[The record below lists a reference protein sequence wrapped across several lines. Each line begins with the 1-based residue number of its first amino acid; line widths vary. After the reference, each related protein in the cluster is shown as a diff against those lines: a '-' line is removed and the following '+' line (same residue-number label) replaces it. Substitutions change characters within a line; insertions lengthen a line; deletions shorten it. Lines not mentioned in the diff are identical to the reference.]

1 MHQRVDLQLRLVER
15 VLLIR
20 WGGRLDHFGSPEI
33 ACALEFLLTFQF
45 KSKSGREEDVFGN
58 QK

>member
-20 WGGRLDHFGSPEI
+20 LVGSQDHFGSPEI
-33 ACALEFLLTFQF
+33 ACALESLLTFQI

>member
-20 WGGRLDHFGSPEI
+20 RVGWMDHFGSPEI
-33 ACALEFLLTFQF
+33 ACALEFSLAFQF
-45 KSKSGREEDVFGN
+45 KTKSGREEDDFGN